1 MAFYKNPII
10 EEPPKCLVCS
20 DVMQWDSLSLICSAT
35 CQDVWDL
42 TGRQVETDSQYD
54 QDPEEL
60 LYG

>member
-10 EEPPKCLVCS
+10 EEPPRCLVCS
-20 DVMQWDSLSLICSAT
+20 TVIGWDSMLLICSAT
-35 CQDVWDL
+35 CQDIWDM
-42 TGRQVETDSQYD
+42 TGRQPEVEYD